1 MVRSMEDDLAFVGLG
16 AMGAPMARNLLRAGH
31 RVHVYD
37 VRAAAVEALATDGA
51 IAAGSAAEAARAARW
66 VFVSLPDEPHVRTAL
81 LDPEDGAVAGASP
94 GTLVTDLSTITPGAA
109 REFAEALA
117 PYRVGYLDA
126 PVSGGVK
133 GAADGT
139 LSIMAGGTAGDF
151 ARSEPMLRVLGR
163 TVAHVGPIGMGQ
175 LFKSCNQIICAMN
188 LQAISEALALA
199 RAYDADLG
207 QLREMLLG
215 GAAGSW
221 MLENLAP
228 LMIDGDTSAGFRIE
242 LQLKDL
248 RIAARAAAE
257 AGVPLPGTGQVS
269 WMYQEAI
276 AHGEGGN
283 GNQALFRVY
292 DRLTGSPGSASPGS
306 PP

>member
-1 MVRSMEDDLAFVGLG
+1 
-16 AMGAPMARNLLRAGH
+16 MARNLLRAGH

-51 IAAGSAAEAARAARW
+51 IAAGSAAEAAKQARW

-81 LDPEDGAVAGASP
+81 LDPAGGVVAGAAD

-109 REFAEALA
+109 REFAGALA
-117 PYRVGYLDA
+117 PYGIGYLDA

-133 GAADGT
+133 GAEEGT

-151 ARSEPMLRVLGR
+151 ARAEPLLGVLGR
-163 TVAHVGPIGMGQ
+163 TVAHVGPTGMGQ

-199 RAYDADLG
+199 RAHDADLG
-207 QLREMLLG
+207 QLRELLMG
-215 GAAGSW
+215 GAANSW

-228 LMIDGDTSAGFRIE
+228 LMIEGDASAGFRIE

-292 DRLTGSPGSASPGS
+292 DRLTGGS
-306 PP
+306 

>member
-1 MVRSMEDDLAFVGLG
+1 MLSRPEPAGSEGLAFIGLG

-37 VRAAAVEALATDGA
+37 VRESAVAELATDGA
-51 IAAGSAAEAARAARW
+51 IAADSAADAAKAARW
-66 VFVSLPDEPHVRTAL
+66 VFISLPDEPHVRIAL
-81 LDPEDGAVAGASP
+81 LDEETGVVAGAAE
-94 GTLVTDLSTITPGAA
+94 GTLVTDLSTITPGAS
-109 REFAEALA
+109 REFAAVLA
-117 PYRVGYLDA
+117 QHGVGYLDA
-126 PVSGGVK
+126 PVSGGVR
-133 GAADGT
+133 GAEGGT
-139 LSIMAGGTAGDF
+139 LSIMAGGSAADF
-151 ARSEPMLRVLGR
+151 ARAEPLLRVLGA
-163 TVAHVGPIGMGQ
+163 TVAHVGAAGMGQ

-188 LQAISEALALA
+188 LQAISEALALG

-207 QLREMLLG
+207 QLRELLLG
-215 GAAGSW
+215 GAASSW

-269 WMYQEAI
+269 WMYQEAV

-292 DRLTGSPGSASPGS
+292 DRLTGSP
-306 PP
+306 